1 MLLVPFV
8 TSRAQ
13 NTAPADAAPAAQ
25 APATP
30 NPAQT
35 PAEQDPLKRQLP
47 DKELRKQQKAL
58 KTEIMGETYKKWLD
72 VDVRWII
79 TPEESKAF
87 KTLSNNEERDQF
99 IEQFWQRRNPNP
111 DSEENDFKE
120 EHYRRIAYANEHFPA
135 GKPGWM
141 TDRGH
146 IYIAFGPPD
155 EKEEHASGGTYER
168 SLNEGGGTTSTYP
181 FEIWTY
187 RYLEGIGDNVNIE
200 FVDTCM
206 CGDFHMT
213 LDRSEKDALLHVS
226 GAGQTLYEQM
236 GMSTRQQ
243 RFSGAG
249 IESLGNGPMGAMEN
263 AKQFDRI
270 TQASKLMAPPPVKF
284 KDLEQFLVTHKVLTG
299 PVFPFDVRTD
309 YVKVTNDTILV
320 PVTVQIRNRDVTYQD
335 KNGVSRGPV
344 NILGRVT
351 TISGRIAQTFE
362 DTVDDPY
369 PTELKT
375 AKMQTSE
382 VYWKAL
388 PLRPGTYRLDVVIK
402 DVNNPDHVGVYS
414 RSITVPKYDDDQI
427 GASSLILAD
436 KMEKV
441 PSKQIGAGSFIIANT
456 YIRPRISDAP
466 AIPVV
471 FKRNQKLNFWM
482 QVYNLGIDEKS
493 RQNQATIE
501 YQIVNL
507 ADNSSVIDTSEKSG
521 TISPNSDQLTLEKS
535 MPLANLQP
543 GKYQVT
549 IKVNDEINKQQLA
562 QSAPF
567 TVE

>member
-1 MLLVPFV
+1 
-8 TSRAQ
+8 
-13 NTAPADAAPAAQ
+13 
-25 APATP
+25 
-30 NPAQT
+30 
-35 PAEQDPLKRQLP
+35 
-47 DKELRKQQKAL
+47 
-58 KTEIMGETYKKWLD
+58 
-72 VDVRWII
+72 
-79 TPEESKAF
+79 
-87 KTLSNNEERDQF
+87 
-99 IEQFWQRRNPNP
+99 
-111 DSEENDFKE
+111 
-120 EHYRRIAYANEHFPA
+120 
-135 GKPGWM
+135 
-141 TDRGH
+141 
-146 IYIAFGPPD
+146 
-155 EKEEHASGGTYER
+155 
-168 SLNEGGGTTSTYP
+168 
-181 FEIWTY
+181 
-187 RYLEGIGDNVNIE
+187 
-200 FVDTCM
+200 
-206 CGDFHMT
+206 
-213 LDRSEKDALLHVS
+213 
-226 GAGQTLYEQM
+226 
-236 GMSTRQQ
+236 
-243 RFSGAG
+243 
-249 IESLGNGPMGAMEN
+249 MEN

-270 TQASKLMAPPPVKF
+270 SQAAKLMGPPPVKF
-284 KDLEQFLVTHKVLTG
+284 KDMEQYLVTHKVLTG

-369 PTELKT
+369 PSELRE

-414 RSITVPKYDDDQI
+414 RSLTVPKYDDDQI
-427 GASSLILAD
+427 GSSSLILAD

-441 PSKQIGAGSFIIANT
+441 PSKQIGAGSFVIGNT

-466 AIPVV
+466 AVPVV

-493 RQNQATIE
+493 RQNQANIE
-501 YQIVNL
+501 YKIVNL
-507 ADNSSVIDTSEKSG
+507 ADNKSVIDVSEKSG
-521 TISPNSDQLTLEKS
+521 TLSPNSDQLTLEKS
-535 MPLANLQP
+535 MPLASLEP